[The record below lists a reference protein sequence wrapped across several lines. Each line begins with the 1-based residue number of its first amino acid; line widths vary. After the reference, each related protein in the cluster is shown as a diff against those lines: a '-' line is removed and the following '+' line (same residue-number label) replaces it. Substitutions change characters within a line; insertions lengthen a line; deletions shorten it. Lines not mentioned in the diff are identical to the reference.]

1 MGSRVNNTPMLTIQY
16 KGSDGII
23 KFGFF
28 SLDNYDSQGAK
39 VDDTQPDKVG
49 EVAQIGIKKIV
60 PEFKQFQA
68 DGTLATPVK
77 PDGTVDHLVYQ
88 ADGTLKLNLGNSEK
102 GWAIIINDT
111 NDLGA
116 LQLYGTPT
124 ISAVSDTEYI
134 VKYEVVDPKGVTYPS
149 GDRIFKIT
157 DANSS
162 SDLFTDEST
171 AASNSAKFSD
181 STSALNSASQA
192 YSTTDASLTS
202 TLAGMKYWSAFNS
215 TSVSTSL
222 STSI

>member
-60 PEFKQFQA
+60 PEFKQF
-68 DGTLATPVK
+68 
-77 PDGTVDHLVYQ
+77 Q